1 MGKYYLL
8 AGLLRRSNLLPKSGI
23 KTVVIPRA
31 NAQDVLLD
39 QQFEDIEVVAV
50 DTLDEVMEHAL
61 LIGEMKTSLV
71 ERLSAVIDR
80 LTPEVSPNS
89 QLS

>member
-1 MGKYYLL
+1 MTAKIES
-8 AGLLRRSNLLPKSGI
+8 AAKSGI

-39 QQFEDIEVVAV
+39 SKFESIEVIPV
-50 DTLDEVMEHAL
+50 DTLDEVMQHAL
-61 LIGEMKTSLV
+61 LIGDKKTSLV
-71 ERLSAVIDR
+71 ERFSAVIDR
-80 LTPEVSPNS
+80 LTPDVSANS